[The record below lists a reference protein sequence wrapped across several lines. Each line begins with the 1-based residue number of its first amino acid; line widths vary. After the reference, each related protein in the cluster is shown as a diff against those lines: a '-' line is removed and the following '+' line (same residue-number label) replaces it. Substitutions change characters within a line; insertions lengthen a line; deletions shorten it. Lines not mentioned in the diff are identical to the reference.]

1 MCQQGLLK
9 STSDHQASM
18 KTQSEDQDLVKNKL
32 LMPSQDRSQQH
43 LCANQREKQQAQR
56 QEEAIGGILAKE
68 APSPV
73 SHTSQKEEATVPQ
86 SPEYQPQVPFLKLL
100 SECGEKLGIKDPSQK
115 LTPDTSPQLDL
126 QLEKKA
132 AFRE

>member
-32 LMPSQDRSQQH
+32 LMPFQDQSVPPQ
-43 LCANQREKQQAQR
+43 CADPSEKQPAQQ
-56 QEEAIGGILAKE
+56 QEEAQDEISVKE
-68 APSPV
+68 APKLVSP
-73 SHTSQKEEATVPQ
+73 TSQMVKAATTPSQ
-86 SPEYQPQVPFLKLL
+86 ECQPQVPFLKLL
-100 SECGEKLGIKDPSQK
+100 YECEEKLGIKDPSQK
-115 LTPDTSPQLDL
+115 LTLDTFPPPDHRQ
-126 QLEKKA
+126 EMKA

>member
-1 MCQQGLLK
+1 MCQQDLPNLIL
-9 STSDHQASM
+9 DHQASM
-18 KTQSEDQDLVKNKL
+18 KTPSEDQDLAKSKH
-32 LMPSQDRSQQH
+32 LMPSQDPSQQPR
-43 LCANQREKQQAQR
+43 CVNQREKQQAQR

-73 SHTSQKEEATVPQ
+73 SHTSQMEEATVPQ
-86 SPEYQPQVPFLKLL
+86 PQEFQPQVPFLKLL

-115 LTPDTSPQLDL
+115 LIPDTFPQLDP
-126 QLEKKA
+126 QLEKNA

>member
-1 MCQQGLLK
+1 MCPQDLPNLIL
-9 STSDHQASM
+9 DHQASM
-18 KTQSEDQDLVKNKL
+18 KTPSEDPVLAKSKH
-32 LMPSQDRSQQH
+32 LMPSQDQSQQP

-56 QEEAIGGILAKE
+56 QEEARGGISAKE
-68 APSPV
+68 ALSPV
-73 SHTSQKEEATVPQ
+73 SHTSQMEEATVSQ

-100 SECGEKLGIKDPSQK
+100 SECGEKLGIKEPSQK
-115 LTPDTSPQLDL
+115 LTLDTFPQLDL

>member
-1 MCQQGLLK
+1 MCQQDLPNLIL
-9 STSDHQASM
+9 DHQVSM
-18 KTQSEDQDLVKNKL
+18 KTQSEDQALAKSKH
-32 LMPSQDRSQQH
+32 LMPSQDQSQPP
-43 LCANQREKQQAQR
+43 LCANRREKQQVQR
-56 QEEAIGGILAKE
+56 QEEARGGILAKE

-73 SHTSQKEEATVPQ
+73 SHTSQMEEDTVPQ
-86 SPEYQPQVPFLKLL
+86 SPEYQLQVPFLKLL

-115 LTPDTSPQLDL
+115 LTPDTSRQLDL